1 MSSNQPK
8 LEDYA
13 PEEQARQT
21 RNFMWIIGVATVLL
35 GGFMA
40 YQMMQVESGA
50 AQSVRVWWPV
60 ALLYDSFGFWP
71 AILCVPIL
79 GLLILLG
86 LAWKLRSI
94 RESASTMT
102 PSQ

>member
-1 MSSNQPK
+1 MSPNQPK
-8 LEDYA
+8 LEDYP

-21 RNFMWIIGVATVLL
+21 RNFMWFICVGTVLL

-40 YQMMQVESGA
+40 SQMMQVEFGP

-71 AILCVPIL
+71 AILCVPVL
-79 GLLILLG
+79 GLLILLA

-94 RESASTMT
+94 TERASPVT